1 VRPKYDQATIVKGET
16 MTDSDQDWYAPD
28 IATFGD
34 RLTAAR
40 EAAGMDQE
48 ALAKRIGIKKSTLR
62 NWEND
67 LSEPRANRLSMLAG
81 ILNVSMMWLING
93 EGEGVGSPEV
103 EPLSADMTEIILEIR
118 AMKSDLHLKAEQLAR
133 LEKRLRTLVST
144 DV

>member
-62 NWEND
+62 NWEDD
-67 LSEPRANRLSMLAG
+67 LAEPRANRLSMLAG

-93 EGEGVGSPEV
+93 EGEGVGSPEA

-133 LEKRLRTLVST
+133 LEKRLRTFVST